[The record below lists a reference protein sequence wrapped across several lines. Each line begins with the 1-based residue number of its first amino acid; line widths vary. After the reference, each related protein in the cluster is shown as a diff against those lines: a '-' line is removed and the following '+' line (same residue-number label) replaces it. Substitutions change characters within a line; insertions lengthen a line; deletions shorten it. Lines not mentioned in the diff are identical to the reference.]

1 MPARKRYKIEKKIRD
16 HNRKVKKQA
25 KLKEHSKSKLMLL
38 KHKVVDLLKL
48 T

>member
-25 KLKEHSKSKLMLL
+25 KLKEHSKSELMLI
-38 KHKVVDLLKL
+38 KHKIVFLIC
-48 T
+48 